1 MFIPSALVPF
11 IEDASVAPDGGGL
24 DAQGGRCP
32 VDHSILSRA
41 ELEAGDDHAPIHLE
55 RCTSC
60 RGIWFDAGE
69 WSLLANHQL
78 LKNLDQVWTAEWRAA
93 QRRQHNEREYQRRM
107 REEFGPE
114 LYDTLQSVAGR
125 LKGHE
130 RRSQALAFLR
140 EASED

>member
-11 IEDASVAPDGGGL
+11 IQEIEAPTTAAGH

-32 VDHSILSRA
+32 VDRTIFSRA
-41 ELEAGDDHAPIHLE
+41 EIEVGADHAAVRLE
-55 RCTSC
+55 RCSSC

-69 WSLLANHQL
+69 WSLLASHQL
-78 LKNLDQVWTAEWRAA
+78 LENLDQIWTAEWRAR
-93 QRRQHNEREYQRRM
+93 QRRERSEREYERRL

-114 LYDTLQSVAGR
+114 LFTELQSVAGK
-125 LKGHE
+125 LKGYE